1 MTDTT
6 QSAPPKEKNLF
17 YRVIGVWGRISPSL
31 VPILAVITALIFAVP
46 FIILIRSGGDINRGL
61 NVAGLAYSGL
71 IEGSVGLAINP
82 VMSPD
87 EVTMALAFIKQL
99 EAVDGQALPFNTLR
113 QISERTTATARLGVD
128 TVRRYGTVLEKY
140 SAVPALADDAALET
154 FGNIIPEIV
163 RVGDDRLCRYG
174 TLLVGL
180 RGLGTRERN
189 DFISQYEGLDVVDSD
204 IRAEIEAFIPPV
216 TEASDEQLASGCV
229 VIPEAD
235 SSVVSLYTNEEL
247 ADALTILTTRQ
258 FNRLF
263 RAFEHLVLMK
273 ELGMNSYD
281 QDAQDL
287 ADMHRLSFDPQNPN
301 GIARSR
307 QLVSNDARLQSV
319 GVTDGDIPTLANQLS
334 LVANLYSSGLLT
346 NTNNPVLALE
356 EELPTA
362 LAQKLVILRPNNQLL
377 ILDDPNATFGIRTS
391 ERETAD
397 GEILTVPNVVYAR
410 LGSSTVLFFPA
421 SLEQT
426 LVRAIPYI
434 IAGLAVGLG
443 FKTGLFNIGGQGQ
456 MYIGTTLAVWVGIT
470 TPFTDLPAVLYIPLI
485 LMAGMLGGALWGMI
499 PGLLKAYTGAHE
511 VINTIMLNFIALR
524 LVDWLVRSVDPLIMR
539 DLDSG
544 SFERSRIIAQNA
556 QLPNFDNISLPV
568 FLLAGI
574 FTAAWGLWGVR
585 KAIGKDWR
593 VALRPVVYG
602 VLVFIGGIIL
612 QWLSVGGRLHLGIVV
627 VFLAVIFVTW
637 LFNRTTIGFEL
648 RTVGANPD
656 AARYAGMNVKVNIV
670 LAMTLSGMLAGL
682 AGTVYMAGVD
692 RYMQPVFLSS
702 LGFDAIAVA
711 LLARNNPRNMLFS
724 GLLWGGL
731 LSGSGLMQAN
741 AGLSSNLVGIIQA
754 FIIMFIAADAII
766 RILWRV
772 RKATPEE
779 KAAAVISKGWGG

>member
-1 MTDTT
+1 MTESSP
-6 QSAPPKEKNLF
+6 SAPPKQKNML
-17 YRVIGVWGRISPSL
+17 YRIIGIWGRISPSL

-46 FIILIRSGGDINRGL
+46 FIILIRSGGDIGKGL
-61 NVAGLAYSGL
+61 NVAGLAYAGL
-71 IEGSVGLAINP
+71 IEGSVGIAVNP
-82 VMSPD
+82 VMTDDDVS
-87 EVTMALAFIKQL
+87 MALDFIKQL
-99 EAVDGQALPFNTLR
+99 EATEGQALTFNVLR
-113 QISERTTATARLGVD
+113 QISERTTALARLGVD
-128 TVRRYGTVLEKY
+128 TVRRYATVLDKY
-140 SAVPALADDAALET
+140 SAVPALSEDSALET

-174 TLLVGL
+174 TFLLSL
-180 RGLGTRERN
+180 RGLATRDRN
-189 DFISQYEGLDVVDSD
+189 EFIGQYRGLDVVDSD
-204 IRAEIEAFIPPV
+204 IRADIEAFMPPV
-216 TEASDEQLASGCV
+216 TQATEEQLATGCV
-229 VIPEAD
+229 ILPEEGE
-235 SSVVSLYTNEEL
+235 SLVSLYSNEEL
-247 ADALTILTTRQ
+247 ADVLTILNSRQ

-273 ELGMNSYD
+273 QLGMASHD

-307 QLVSNDARLQSV
+307 QLVANDVRLRNLGIS
-319 GVTDGDIPTLANQLS
+319 DSDIPKLAAQLS
-334 LVANLYSSGLLT
+334 LVANLYSSNLLT
-346 NTNNPVLALE
+346 NTTNIIAALE
-356 EELPTA
+356 TDLPIA
-362 LAQKLVILRPNNQLL
+362 LTQRLVILRPNNQLL
-377 ILDDPNATFGIRTS
+377 ILSDPNVTFGARNT
-391 ERETAD
+391 ERQLANGETR
-397 GEILTVPNVVYAR
+397 ILTDIVYAR
-410 LGSSTVLFFPA
+410 LGGSTILFFPA

-426 LVRAIPYI
+426 LVRSIPYI

-456 MYIGTTLAVWVGIT
+456 MYIGTTLAVWLGIT

-511 VINTIMLNFIALR
+511 VINTIMLNFVALR
-524 LVDWLVRSVDPLIMR
+524 LVDWLVRSTDPVILR
-539 DLDSG
+539 DLESG
-544 SFERSRIIAQNA
+544 SFERTRVIAPNA
-556 QLPNFDNISLPV
+556 QLPNFDNLTLPV

-574 FTAAWGLWGVR
+574 FTALWGLWGYRRQLATNPRLV
-585 KAIGKDWR
+585 
-593 VALRPVVYG
+593 LRPVIYG
-602 VLVFIGGIIL
+602 ILVFLGGIAL
-612 QWLSVGGRLHLGIVV
+612 QWLSVTGRLHVGIVV
-627 VFLAVIFVTW
+627 VFVAVIFVTW

-656 AARYAGMNVKVNIV
+656 AARYAGMNVKVNVV

-692 RYMQPVFLSS
+692 KYMQPVFLPS

-731 LSGSGLMQAN
+731 LTGSGLMQAN

-772 RKATPEE
+772 REATPEE
-779 KAAAVISKGWGG
+779 KAAAIISKGWGG